1 MPTYSTPDPIVAVIE
16 FEAGDV
22 RILAS
27 ERDDT
32 VVEVRPSD
40 ESRDNDVRAAEQ
52 TRVEFAAGRLLVK
65 GPKQRNPFGK
75 PGMID
80 VTVSLPHGSRLQATG
95 GLGAFRGEG
104 RLGDCQ
110 FKSGLG
116 DIVVGHTG
124 ALDVSTGSG
133 TVTVDQV
140 TGTADVSTGSGQI
153 RLGHVHGNAVIK
165 SSNGDV
171 WLGEIDGDLRVKG
184 ANGRIDV
191 EHARAGVEATTANGD
206 LRVGGL
212 TRGAASLKTSLGAI
226 EIGIQ
231 AGTAAKLDL
240 HTQFG
245 KVHTEMDATGEP
257 GPADQAVEVYAR
269 TSMGDITV
277 RRTPDA
283 RP

>member
-16 FEAGDV
+16 FEGGDA

-52 TRVEFAAGRLLVK
+52 TRVEYSAGLLVK

-75 PGMID
+75 PGMVD
-80 VTVSLPHGSRLQATG
+80 VTVSLPHESRLQATV

-116 DIVVGHTG
+116 DIVIASTG
-124 ALDVSTGSG
+124 ALDISTGAG

-140 TGTADVSTGSGQI
+140 TGTADVSTGSGQV

-184 ANGRIDV
+184 ANGRIEV

-231 AGTAAKLDL
+231 AGTAAKLDV

-245 KVHTEMDATGEP
+245 KVRTEMDATGEP
-257 GPADQAVEVYAR
+257 GPADQAVEVHAR
-269 TSMGDITV
+269 TSMGDITI
-277 RRTPDA
+277 RRTPDD

>member
-80 VTVSLPHGSRLQATG
+80 VTVSLPQGSRLQATG

-191 EHARAGVEATTANGD
+191 DHARAGVVATTANGD

-231 AGTAAKLDL
+231 AGTAAKLDV

-245 KVHTEMDATGEP
+245 KVRTEMDATGEP
-257 GPADQAVEVYAR
+257 APADQAVEVHAR
-269 TSMGDITV
+269 TSMGDITI
-277 RRTPDA
+277 RRTPDD